1 MDMGT
6 AMVAIAG
13 IGAWYSLR
21 SHRIRNGGNAGDGM
35 GMGMGWRNK
44 RFAPLHDP
52 AQPSPRELE
61 LQKEVEELR
70 ERIHV
75 LERIATDGRPAKALA
90 AEIESLRDA

>member
-1 MDMGT
+1 MDLGT

-21 SHRIRNGGNAGDGM
+21 SHRIRNGGAGDGF
-35 GMGMGWRNK
+35 GMGLGTRNK
-44 RFAPLHDP
+44 RFGSMQDP

-61 LQKEVEELR
+61 LQKEVEGLR
-70 ERIHV
+70 DRIHV
-75 LERIATDGRPAKALA
+75 LERIATDGRSTKSLA

>member
-6 AMVAIAG
+6 AFVAVAG

-21 SHRIRNGGNAGDGM
+21 SHRIRSGESLGR
-35 GMGMGWRNK
+35 GWRHQSS
-44 RFAPLHDP
+44 APQLDP
-52 AQPSPRELE
+52 AQPSPREQE
-61 LQKEVEELR
+61 LQKEVEGLR

>member
-6 AMVAIAG
+6 ALVAIAG

-21 SHRIRNGGNAGDGM
+21 SHRIRSGGSADSGLGM
-35 GMGMGWRNK
+35 RMGRRNK
-44 RFAPLHDP
+44 SYSPLLNP
-52 AQPSPRELE
+52 AEPSPRELE

-75 LERIATDGRPAKALA
+75 LERIATDGRSTKALA